1 MARKKKA
8 SKKSA
13 KASEDRAAQPVAQP
27 VPPATPAVTAPP
39 VAAGTPGQ
47 EARGKRGAPLTPD
60 QLTDLLQIIPAS
72 DSIELKVTV
81 PESSHR
87 STIAALQMD
96 PLDAQIRQVFFFDT
110 PDLALD
116 RAGVVVR
123 ARRIQGK
130 GGDSVVKLRPVVP
143 QELPAD
149 LRTSPAF
156 VVEVDA
162 MPGGFVCSGTLK
174 NRVDPQE
181 VTEVAAGRVPLRK
194 LFTKQQRALV
204 AEHGPE
210 GMTLED
216 LSVLGPI
223 FVLKLPFTPAGLKQ
237 RVVAE
242 MWLYPD
248 GSRILELSTK
258 CLPSEI
264 ITVLADTRRFLDERG
279 IDRSGDQQAKTK
291 RALTFFAKELKAAS
305 ADKAEAAPAD

>member
-1 MARKKKA
+1 
-8 SKKSA
+8 
-13 KASEDRAAQPVAQP
+13 
-27 VPPATPAVTAPP
+27 
-39 VAAGTPGQ
+39 
-47 EARGKRGAPLTPD
+47 
-60 QLTDLLQIIPAS
+60 
-72 DSIELKVTV
+72 
-81 PESSHR
+81 
-87 STIAALQMD
+87 MD

-143 QELPAD
+143 QELPEE

-174 NRVDPQE
+174 NRVDPQQIRE
-181 VTEVAAGRVPLRK
+181 AVTGGFPVRK
-194 LFTKQQRALV
+194 LFTKQQLALV

-210 GMTLED
+210 GITLDD

-223 FVLKLPFTPAGLKQ
+223 FVLKLPFFPKGLKQ
-237 RVVAE
+237 RLVAE

-264 ITVLADTRRFLDERG
+264 ITVMGEARRFLDERG

-291 RALTFFAKELKAAS
+291 RALTFFAKEIKAAQGDQAAAAT
-305 ADKAEAAPAD
+305 AD

>member
-1 MARKKKA
+1 
-8 SKKSA
+8 
-13 KASEDRAAQPVAQP
+13 
-27 VPPATPAVTAPP
+27 
-39 VAAGTPGQ
+39 
-47 EARGKRGAPLTPD
+47 
-60 QLTDLLQIIPAS
+60 
-72 DSIELKVTV
+72 
-81 PESSHR
+81 
-87 STIAALQMD
+87 MD

-174 NRVDPQE
+174 NRLDPQE
-181 VTEVAAGRVPLRK
+181 VREAAAGRVPLRK

-210 GMTLED
+210 GITLDE

-223 FVLKLPFTPAGLKQ
+223 FVLKLPFFPEGLKQ
-237 RVVAE
+237 RLVAE

-264 ITVLADTRRFLDERG
+264 ITVLAESRRFLDEQG

-291 RALTFFAKELKAAS
+291 RALTFFAKEIKAAQGDQAAAAT
-305 ADKAEAAPAD
+305 AD

>member
-1 MARKKKA
+1 MARKTKDTKN
-8 SKKSA
+8 SA
-13 KASEDRAAQPVAQP
+13 KATDPGPAKLAAQAEQT
-27 VPPATPAVTAPP
+27 VPPAGAETNAAV
-39 VAAGTPGQ
+39 Q
-47 EARGKRGAPLTPD
+47 GKRGA
-60 QLTDLLQIIPAS
+60 QLTGQQLTNLLQILPGS
-72 DSIELKVTV
+72 DSVELKVTV

-87 STIAALQMD
+87 STIAALEMD

-123 ARRIQGK
+123 ARRMQGK

-143 QELPAD
+143 QDLPAD
-149 LRTSPAF
+149 LRQSPAF

-174 NRVDPQE
+174 NRVNPQE
-181 VTEVAAGRVPLRK
+181 VREAAAGRFPLRK

-210 GMTLED
+210 GLNLDD

-223 FVLKLPFTPAGLKQ
+223 FVLKLPFFPATLRQ
-237 RVVAE
+237 RLVAE

-264 ITVLADTRRFLDERG
+264 GPVLADTQRFLDERG
-279 IDRSGDQQAKTK
+279 IDRSGDQQAKTR
-291 RALTFFAKELKAAS
+291 RALTFFATELKDAS
-305 ADKAEAAPAD
+305 AGEAEAAPGD

>member
-1 MARKKKA
+1 MARKTEK
-8 SKKSA
+8 SKKSDKTPVNS
-13 KASEDRAAQPVAQP
+13 KAEVAAPPGPAA
-27 VPPATPAVTAPP
+27 PPAVAETNP
-39 VAAGTPGQ
+39 VVP
-47 EARGKRGAPLTPD
+47 GKRGAPLTIE
-60 QLTDLLQIIPAS
+60 QLTDLLEIIPAS

-87 STIAALQMD
+87 STIGALKMD

-143 QELPAD
+143 RDLPAD
-149 LRTSPAF
+149 LRQSPAF

-174 NRVDPQE
+174 SRVDPQE
-181 VTEVAAGRVPLRK
+181 VREVAAGRIPLRR

-204 AEHGPE
+204 AAHTPE
-210 GMTLED
+210 GIDFDD

-237 RVVAE
+237 RLVAE

-258 CLPSEI
+258 CLPSEMNKA
-264 ITVLADTRRFLDERG
+264 LAESQRFLDERG

-305 ADKAEAAPAD
+305 AG

>member
-1 MARKKKA
+1 MAHGTKN
-8 SKKSA
+8 SKKPA
-13 KASEDRAAQPVAQP
+13 KEPDHRPAKPAAQPE
-27 VPPATPAVTAPP
+27 PPAPP
-39 VAAGTPGQ
+39 VGAGTNV
-47 EARGKRGAPLTPD
+47 AVRGKRGAPLTAE
-60 QLTDLLQIIPAS
+60 QLRSLLEIIPAS
-72 DSIELKVTV
+72 DSVELKVTV
-81 PESSHR
+81 PESSFR
-87 STIAALQMD
+87 STVAALEMD

-123 ARRIQGK
+123 ARRMQSK
-130 GGDSVVKLRPVVP
+130 GGDTVVKLRPVVP
-143 QELPAD
+143 QDLPAD
-149 LRTSPAF
+149 LRQSRAF

-174 NRVDPQE
+174 NRVNPQE
-181 VTEVAAGRVPLRK
+181 VREAAAGRLPLRK

-210 GMTLED
+210 GLNLDD

-223 FVLKLPFTPAGLKQ
+223 FVLKLPFFPAALKQ
-237 RVVAE
+237 RLVAE

-264 ITVLADTRRFLDERG
+264 GPVVADTQRFLDERG

-291 RALTFFAKELKAAS
+291 RALTFFAKELQAAS
-305 ADKAEAAPAD
+305 AGQTQAAPGN

>member
-1 MARKKKA
+1 VAKKKKD
-8 SKKSA
+8 SKKPGKSS
-13 KASEDRAAQPVAQP
+13 KDRPMQPAAPPAAPVASGAP
-27 VPPATPAVTAPP
+27 AAPATTQITGTAGP
-39 VAAGTPGQ
+39 
-47 EARGKRGAPLTPD
+47 GKRGAPLTPD
-60 QLTDLLQIIPAS
+60 QLADLLQIIPAS

-81 PESSHR
+81 SESNVR
-87 STIAALQMD
+87 STVAALQMD
-96 PLDAQIRQVFFFDT
+96 PLNAQIRQVFFFDT

-143 QELPAD
+143 QELPEE
-149 LRTSPAF
+149 LRASPAF

-174 NRVDPQE
+174 NRVDPQQIRE
-181 VTEVAAGRVPLRK
+181 AVYGRVPVRK
-194 LFTKQQRALV
+194 LFTQQQRALV

-210 GMTLED
+210 GITLDD

-223 FVLKLPFTPAGLKQ
+223 FVLKLPSFPQGLKQ
-237 RVVAE
+237 RLVAE

-264 ITVLADTRRFLDERG
+264 VTVLGESRRFLDERG

-291 RALTFFAKELKAAS
+291 RALTFFSKEIKAAQGDQ
-305 ADKAEAAPAD
+305 ATAVPTD

>member
-1 MARKKKA
+1 MPGKEKD
-8 SKKSA
+8 SKEPGKSS
-13 KASEDRAAQPVAQP
+13 KDRQVKPAAPPVA
-27 VPPATPAVTAPP
+27 PATPDVTTPP
-39 VAAGTPGQ
+39 LAAGTPGQ
-47 EARGKRGAPLTPD
+47 ETRAKRGAPLTPD
-60 QLTDLLQIIPAS
+60 QLADLLQIIPAS

-81 PESSHR
+81 SESNVR
-87 STIAALQMD
+87 STVAALQMD

-143 QELPAD
+143 QELPEE
-149 LRTSPAF
+149 LRASPAF

-174 NRVDPQE
+174 NRVDPQQIRE
-181 VTEVAAGRVPLRK
+181 AVNGRFPVRK
-194 LFTKQQRALV
+194 LFTAQQRALV

-210 GMTLED
+210 GITLDD

-223 FVLKLPFTPAGLKQ
+223 FVLKLPSFPQGLKQ
-237 RVVAE
+237 RLVAE

-264 ITVLADTRRFLDERG
+264 ISVLAESRRFLDEQG

-291 RALTFFAKELKAAS
+291 RALTFFSKEIKAAQG
-305 ADKAEAAPAD
+305 DQAEAVPAD